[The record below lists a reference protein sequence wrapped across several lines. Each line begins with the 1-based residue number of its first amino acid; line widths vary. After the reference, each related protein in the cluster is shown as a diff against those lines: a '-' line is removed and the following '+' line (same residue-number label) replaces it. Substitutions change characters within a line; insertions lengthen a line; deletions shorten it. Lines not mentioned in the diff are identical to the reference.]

1 MTDYRKGSHTV
12 YSVHLHLVWITK
24 YRKKVL
30 VGEIGFRARDL
41 IRAICERN
49 RVDILKGYVGAD
61 HVHLLVFIPPSLAI
75 SKLMQQIKGKSSY
88 LMLQEF
94 KQLRRQ
100 YWGQHMW
107 ARGYF
112 CCSTGNVTDE
122 IIKNYIEQQDA
133 EDDIFRVEG
142 EL

>member
-30 VGEIGFRARDL
+30 VGKIAFRAKDL

-61 HVHLLVFIPPSLAI
+61 HVHLLVSIPPSLAI

-107 ARGYF
+107 ARSCF

-133 EDDIFRVEG
+133 EDDIFRVE
-142 EL
+142 EEM

>member
-30 VGEIGFRARDL
+30 VGKIAFRAKDL

-61 HVHLLVFIPPSLAI
+61 HVHLLVSIPPSLAI

-107 ARGYF
+107 ARRCF

-122 IIKNYIEQQDA
+122 IIKNYIEQQGA

-142 EL
+142 EM

>member
-1 MTDYRKGSHTV
+1 M
-12 YSVHLHLVWITK
+12 
-24 YRKKVL
+24 

-49 RVDILKGYVGAD
+49 RVDILKGDVGAD
-61 HVHLLVFIPPSLAI
+61 HVHLLVSIPPSLAI

-100 YWGQHMW
+100 YWVNIGDSICGLAAVFAAVQVM
-107 ARGYF
+107 
-112 CCSTGNVTDE
+112 
-122 IIKNYIEQQDA
+122 
-133 EDDIFRVEG
+133 
-142 EL
+142 

>member
-12 YSVHLHLVWITK
+12 YSVHPHLMWITK

-30 VGEIGFRARDL
+30 AGEIAFRARVL
-41 IRAICERN
+41 IRTICERN
-49 RVDILKGYVGAD
+49 RVDILKGYVGAE
-61 HVHLLVFIPPSLAI
+61 HVHLLVSIPPALAT
-75 SKLMQQIKGKSSY
+75 STLMQQIKGKSSY

-133 EDDIFRVEG
+133 EDNVFRVEG

>member
-1 MTDYRKGSHTV
+1 MCGLQSTEKRS
-12 YSVHLHLVWITK
+12 
-24 YRKKVL
+24 
-30 VGEIGFRARDL
+30 VGEIAFRVRDL

-61 HVHLLVFIPPSLAI
+61 HVHLLVSIPPSLAI
-75 SKLMQQIKGKSSY
+75 SKLMQQIKGKSY